1 MLTNRPAEWP
11 AARATGGGGGG
22 NRMNFVWF
30 RIISKKIE
38 GSRRISTDE
47 FQKTF
52 ENNSKGSRTISK
64 NIRNSKKF
72 GNSVEIPIR
81 PNPSEEV

>member
-1 MLTNRPAEWP
+1 MGRCGW
-11 AARATGGGGGG
+11 GYVMKG
-22 NRMNFVWF
+22 NSSNSRE
-30 RIISKKIE
+30 IIPNSSK
-38 GSRRISTDE
+38 SFDE